1 MYCSSNSRSGQ
12 SLATLFSVNMHDF
25 DCCVCISWKF
35 KQGKLCDISSSFVNN
50 YHRVLSFV
58 FNFHG
63 YEKSENLYWNG
74 ELDYQTW
81 DCKKWERPAQ
91 LKGRPAFFFLVETLF
106 FKYKKLSWSEVSSEK
121 HWKLCLNILYIIE
134 RRKEQLIWK
143 KL

>member
-1 MYCSSNSRSGQ
+1 M
-12 SLATLFSVNMHDF
+12 
-25 DCCVCISWKF
+25 ISIAVSIYLEHLNKEN
-35 KQGKLCDISSSFVNN
+35 FVIFPLHLSIAN

-91 LKGRPAFFFLVETLF
+91 LKGRPAIFFLVETLF

-134 RRKEQLIWK
+134 RRKKQLIWK